1 MEIRKTTMD
10 DLDMALSL
18 YAKARQFME
27 EHGNPSQWNN
37 SYPPKELVQEDIRR
51 GCSYLCV
58 EGGQT
63 LAIFYFANEE
73 EPDYAKI
80 YEGAWLNDKPYGVMH
95 RVASPGIQKGAATFS
110 INWCV
115 KKSGGNLRIDTH
127 KDNLPMQNLLKKNG
141 FQPCGTIYLKNKSPR
156 LAFQYTQTAES

>member
-80 YEGAWLNDKPYGVMH
+80 Y
-95 RVASPGIQKGAATFS
+95 ASGRFTRNPKRSCHFLHQLVCEEK
-110 INWCV
+110 
-115 KKSGGNLRIDTH
+115 R
-127 KDNLPMQNLLKKNG
+127 
-141 FQPCGTIYLKNKSPR
+141 R
-156 LAFQYTQTAES
+156 